1 MMLLA
6 ALLSLPSIGFS
17 VEPDPFHLSPAS
29 HATSDD
35 RESLEDM
42 LGRLGV
48 KRAAVLA
55 KLQEQLTPLLKD
67 LTEEIENRSSKRI
80 TRVRERIAE
89 LGPAVAPLLVTNL
102 DPGLKPER
110 PASEFS
116 RQLSLTL
123 VLIPTSAI
131 TDTLLVLSETGSPA
145 AMSNALRVL
154 AVSPEPARVSPRL
167 IKLYEQSEG
176 GAKARYLET
185 IAQLGEQQADQIL
198 HDVLMG
204 KDALLRGIAL
214 DAVISAGAEQFASEI
229 LLLLR
234 DLDTSAEFAYKF
246 VAYFRNCPDIVDKE
260 HVAALLNAAT
270 DGRVK
275 ADQRIAILGQLR
287 TWEHLI
293 SSRMKRSLKNLK
305 TPANR
310 KVEQQAKILLAV
322 LGDGSA
328 RRELLSP
335 YDDEVDKKGDWTG
348 PFVSRGMILY
358 EINEFSRAL
367 RDFKQA
373 IKLSRDEPRSVPE
386 AYEFAARCSA
396 RMGKLKRA
404 AEYLQKS
411 PIDLKQLRAL
421 GSDPVFRELR
431 ESRYGDVFRL
441 E

>member
-6 ALLSLPSIGFS
+6 ALLSLPTLALQPQPSLARRS
-17 VEPDPFHLSPAS
+17 LVLHSQSEE
-29 HATSDD
+29 
-35 RESLEDM
+35 RESLEGM
-42 LGRLGV
+42 LGRM
-48 KRAAVLA
+48 KAKSAAVLA
-55 KLQEQLTPLLKD
+55 KLQEQLTPLLKE
-67 LTEEIENRSSKRI
+67 LEEEIGNRSSKRLM
-80 TRVRERIAE
+80 RVRESIAN

-131 TDTLLVLSETGSPA
+131 TDTLLTLSASGSPA
-145 AMSNALRVL
+145 GISNALRVL
-154 AVSPEPARVSPRL
+154 SVSPEAARVSPRL
-167 IKLYEQSEG
+167 IKLYKESEG
-176 GAKARYLET
+176 GARARYLET
-185 IAQLGEQQADQIL
+185 IAQLGEEQANQIL

-204 KDALLRGIAL
+204 DDALLCGIAL
-214 DAVISAGAEQFASEI
+214 DAVISAGAEQFADEI

-234 DLDTSAEFAYKF
+234 DLDSSAKFAYKF
-246 VAYFRNCPDIVDKE
+246 VAYFKNCPDIVNKE
-260 HVAALLNAAT
+260 HVGAMLDAAT
-270 DGRVK
+270 DERVK
-275 ADQRIAILGQLR
+275 AEQRIAMLSQLR
-287 TWEHLI
+287 SWEDLI
-293 SSRMKRSLKNLK
+293 TSRMKRSLKNVK

-310 KVEQQAKILLAV
+310 MVEQQAMILLAV
-322 LGDGSA
+322 LGDGGA
-328 RRELLSP
+328 RRELLAP
-335 YDDEVDKKGDWTG
+335 YDQEVDKKGDWTG
-348 PFVSRGMILY
+348 PFVNRGMILY

-386 AYEFAARCSA
+386 AYEFAARCNA
-396 RMGKLKRA
+396 RMGKLKKA

-431 ESRYGDVFRL
+431 ESRYGGVFRL
-441 E
+441 